1 MLVPFEEV
9 DFLADA
15 KEVETELF
23 TDKVVFNKYL
33 ELILSELTN
42 IQTTIKDL
50 IQKRSIDE
58 ASGWQLDVIGR
69 IVGQPRT
76 LINLDVYKYFA
87 FLGYTNGE
95 TYGDVFDPSQGGT
108 FYSAGSPVGGN
119 YTLEDNVYRVFIKSK
134 ILKNRTAATPEELI
148 VFLQFLFGQEVPI
161 YLKEGVAAITIFFGR
176 PLNQLEL
183 NLLGNINYEL
193 GYPSRLIPKPVGVGV
208 EYAYFKA
215 PKFFAFKG
223 VPHAKGFK
231 DANAASGWGE
241 DWDINYGG
249 DAGSDTSIGGF
260 LASYYDL

>member
-1 MLVPFEEV
+1 MLVPFEER
-9 DFLADA
+9 DFFAEA

-23 TDKVVFNKYL
+23 IDKDIFNRYL
-33 ELILSELTN
+33 DVILHELQN
-42 IQTTIKDL
+42 IQSTFKDL
-50 IQKRSIDE
+50 VQKRSIDE

-87 FLGYTNGE
+87 FLGYPNGE
-95 TYGDVFDPSQGGT
+95 TYGDLYDPSAGGP
-108 FYSAGSPVGGN
+108 FYSAGAPIGGN
-119 YTLEDNVYRVFIKSK
+119 YTLEDGVYRIFIKSK
-134 ILKNRTAATPEELI
+134 ILKNKTAATPEELI
-148 VFLQFLFGQEVPI
+148 TFLKFLFGDDILI
-161 YLKEGVAAITIFFGR
+161 YLKEGDAAITIFFGR
-176 PLNQLEL
+176 PLSQLEL
-183 NLLGNINYEL
+183 NLLNNVNYEL

-223 VPHAKGFK
+223 VPNAKGFK

-249 DAGSDTSIGGF
+249 DAGSDTSVGGF
-260 LASYYDL
+260 LASYYNL

>member
-1 MLVPFEEV
+1 MLVPFNEQ
-9 DFLADA
+9 DFVSDA
-15 KEVETELF
+15 RERVTEQFTNKEVF
-23 TDKVVFNKYL
+23 DRYL
-33 ELILSELTN
+33 RLILKELSN
-42 IQTTIKDL
+42 AQSTIKDL

-95 TYGDVFDPSQGGT
+95 TYGDLYDPSVGGS
-108 FYSAGSPVGGN
+108 FYSSGSPIGGN
-119 YTLEDNVYRVFIKSK
+119 YTLEDSVYRIFIKSK
-134 ILKNRTAATPEELI
+134 ILKNKTAATPEELI
-148 VFLQFLFGQEVPI
+148 TFLKFLFGDEIVI

-176 PLNQLEL
+176 PLNSLEL
-183 NLLGNINYEL
+183 NLLNNVNYEL

-215 PKFFAFKG
+215 PKFFAFQG
-223 VPHAKGFK
+223 VPNAKGFK
-231 DANAASGWGE
+231 DAYAASGWGE

-249 DAGSDTSIGGF
+249 DAGSDTSVGGF
-260 LASYYDL
+260 LASYLDL